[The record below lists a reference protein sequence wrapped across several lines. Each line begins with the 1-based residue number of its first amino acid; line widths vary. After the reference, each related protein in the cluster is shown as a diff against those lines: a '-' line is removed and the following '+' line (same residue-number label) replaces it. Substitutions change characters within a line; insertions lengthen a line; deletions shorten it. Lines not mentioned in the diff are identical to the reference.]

1 MIEEIEVEDNGVQ
14 KKSFALKS
22 MVNDDSKIIETL
34 EERKMTREMIQSG
47 QRKNNQIWILT

>member
-47 QRKNNQIWILT
+47 QRKNNQIWILM